1 LLNKGVKWGEGGRVR
16 LLGQVQTNER
26 RLNAEIVCYFLQINK
41 VYNLEDIH
49 ISKILE
55 SSFTSKTEMVLF
67 EGHIPKYNGQLKKT
81 LVDYQPSLMLTMY
94 GKVNLK
100 HLLRLKLTYGKIVG
114 FVTYD

>member
-1 LLNKGVKWGEGGRVR
+1 MR

-55 SSFTSKTEMVLF
+55 SGFTNKTEMVLF
-67 EGHIPKYNGQLKKT
+67 EGHIPKYNDQLKKT
-81 LVDYQPSLMLTMY
+81 LVDYQPSLMLIMY